1 MADFSHLLP
10 TQFILYGDDG
20 YDSHVIRLLL
30 EEKQLSYELAL
41 VEDERPDE
49 LAELNPYGTLPIL
62 VGRDITLY
70 ELNTI
75 FEYLEERHGAGK
87 LLPDTPKER
96 AMVRQLAWR
105 LQTDWLTLGR
115 TLLTHP
121 DSFNPKTALAAKK
134 SLSDS
139 LITLSPIFAK
149 HEYFLSE
156 GFGWCDVILAPLLWR
171 LPSMG
176 IELPA
181 KLCKPLLAYQ
191 DRLFSRPSFKNSLKR
206 RPNFLDKTDSF
217 I

>member
-41 VEDERPDE
+41 VKDERPDE
-49 LAELNPYGTLPIL
+49 LAELNPYATLPIL
-62 VGRDITLY
+62 VGRDLTLY

-121 DSFNPKTALAAKK
+121 DSSNPQTALIAKNRCQ
-134 SLSDS
+134 
-139 LITLSPIFAK
+139 TL
-149 HEYFLSE
+149 
-156 GFGWCDVILAPLLWR
+156 
-171 LPSMG
+171 
-176 IELPA
+176 
-181 KLCKPLLAYQ
+181 
-191 DRLFSRPSFKNSLKR
+191 
-206 RPNFLDKTDSF
+206 
-217 I
+217 